1 MKRTADK
8 ERFEEDFTDEDGD
21 MPDFIPSPAV
31 NEFIF
36 NQATVDRV
44 LEDLMTKE
52 LKVTGGD
59 RLGKTIIFAQ
69 NKKHAQYVIER
80 FNKLY
85 PQYNGSFAKRI
96 VSDVSYA
103 QSILDDFKVAGKE
116 PHIAVSVDMLDTGI
130 DVPEMPMTLRI
141 IS

>member
-1 MKRTADK
+1 
-8 ERFEEDFTDEDGD
+8 